1 MEGSFFFP
9 RRGYQE
15 STLCERTAIVNKM
28 IIRVLNVITYSKE
41 NLKKAA
47 QIGWILTH
55 KSGGGCFHCHVTREE
70 GIVIEHARLTGERR
84 WFYWA
89 DQFSLFFSKS
99 DLKHSKNCLQW

>member
-15 STLCERTAIVNKM
+15 STLCERTVLMNKM
-28 IIRVLNVITYSKE
+28 IIRVLGVTTYSKE
-41 NLKKAA
+41 KFKKVA

-55 KSGGGCFHCHVTREE
+55 KSGGGCFHCHVTRRE

-84 WFYWA
+84 WFHWA
-89 DQFSLFFSKS
+89 NQLSLFSAKVT
-99 DLKHSKNCLQW
+99 